1 MDYPKDFI
9 FIKNKDVTVI
19 VNIDKSK
26 NVHYIKEIF
35 PHGFSLASFEKEFT
49 QNQNIIKNDR
59 NIVKILRLGEIET
72 VTKSFK
78 TPNFIQGMVYK
89 FFRKSKA
96 RRSYEYSVLLNQK
109 GIKTPEPLGYIEV
122 FDRFRLRKSYYIS
135 RKIEYDFTLN
145 FATDRKVEDYKE
157 ILNSFIDFSYEV
169 HKKNIMHLDYVVGN
183 VCIKKTE
190 RGYDFYLVDLNRLYR
205 GNVSSKS
212 GAQNLA
218 RISKDPEIIKILAHE
233 YAKRSL
239 ISFENSLKYL
249 TQSANRDHYR
259 LKLKSFLKNLFQND
273 SKIVSTTYDWDY
285 HSNQPHAIDSKL
297 KNKISL
303 LAWYSNL
310 KILLATFYALFL
322 IPFFYLKNRESYG
335 KKIDSFGLCVN
346 VENPIES
353 QKLINNDELIEMI
366 EDLSI
371 NNILVRIPLADFANI
386 EKYFTFIKKLHRKKV
401 LVCLLQDRDHISD
414 LNLLKKRLDNI
425 FSSLDGFVNEF
436 QIGNSI
442 NRKKWAFLS
451 VDEYFSFFKV
461 AYDLKKNKF
470 SKIKLLGG
478 NIIDFDI
485 PFFARSVFHFKSIF
499 YDGIATQLYVDRRG
513 NPENFQFG
521 FDTLAKIRTYA
532 AMANASRKTSNDI
545 YITEVNWP
553 LSSMEPWAPAKTS
566 LIKESLQSSYLVR
579 YYLLMLASGKVKK
592 CYWHQLVA
600 PGYGLV
606 NNLNGQVIKRDAYY
620 CFKHMAILLTGGKTK
635 KLIREKNLFCF
646 IVEKDDTIIEAIW
659 SRDKNASFKSNPDQK
674 IFDMRGKLIDTKNS
688 PVINITGE
696 VIYLEKPKNGYQEFN
711 LKKTSEV

>member
-1 MDYPKDFI
+1 M
-9 FIKNKDVTVI
+9 
-19 VNIDKSK
+19 NIEKSK
-26 NVHYIKEIF
+26 NAHFIKEIF
-35 PHGFSLASFEKEFT
+35 PNGFSLESFEKEFT

-78 TPNFIQGMVYK
+78 TPNFIQGFVYK

-96 RRSYEYSVLLNQK
+96 RRSFEYSELLNQK

-135 RKIEYDFTLN
+135 RKIGYDFTLN
-145 FATDRKVEDYKE
+145 FATDRKVEDFRE

-183 VCIKKTE
+183 VCVKRTE
-190 RGYDFYLVDLNRLYR
+190 KGYDFYLVDLNRLYR
-205 GNVSSKS
+205 GIVSAKS
-212 GAQNLA
+212 GVQNLA

-233 YAKRSL
+233 YAKRSS
-239 ISFENSLKYL
+239 ISFKNSLKYL
-249 TQSANRDHYR
+249 TQSVSRDLYR
-259 LKLKSFLKNLFQND
+259 LKLKSFLKNLFRND
-273 SKIVSTTYDWDY
+273 SKIPLTTYSWDY
-285 HSNQPHAIDSKL
+285 HSNQPHAIDSKKL

-310 KILLATFYALFL
+310 KILLATFYALLL
-322 IPFFYLKNRESYG
+322 IPFFYLKNRESFG

-366 EDLSI
+366 EELSV
-371 NNILVRIPLADFANI
+371 NNILVRIPLADFENI
-386 EKYFTFIKKLHRKKV
+386 EKYFTFIKQLHHKNI
-401 LVCLLQDRDHISD
+401 LVCLLQDRDHISN
-414 LNLLKKRLDNI
+414 LNLLKERLDFI

-485 PFFARSVFHFKSIF
+485 PFFARSVFHLKSIF
-499 YDGIATQLYVDRRG
+499 YDGVATQLYVDRRG

-532 AMANASRKTSNDI
+532 ALANASRNTSNDI

-553 LSSMEPWAPAKTS
+553 LSNMAPWAPAKTY
-566 LIKESLQSSYLVR
+566 LIEESLQSSYLVR

-592 CYWHQLVA
+592 CFWHQLIA

-606 NNLNGQVIKRDAYY
+606 NNLNGQIIKRDAYY
-620 CFKHMAILLTGGKTK
+620 CFKHLVESLTGGKTK
-635 KLIREKNLFCF
+635 KLIREKNLFCLV
-646 IVEKDDTIIEAIW
+646 IEKDDTIIEAIW
-659 SRDKNASFKSNPDQK
+659 SSDKKASFRSNPDQK
-674 IFDMRGKLIDTKNS
+674 ICDIRGKIIDTKNS
-688 PVINITGE
+688 PVVNITGE
-696 VIYLEKPKNGYQEFN
+696 VVYIEKLKTGYQEFN
-711 LKKTSEV
+711 FKETSKVSAGFPH